1 MKHEHLIFSSTARQ
15 RTSHTHTHFIQ
26 IHGFNNFFFLFS
38 SYAKR
43 ADARSATCVENVC
56 ATHTYVLYILYICV
70 RTAAA
75 AAVAAAEI
83 KIKQCIYGKFLICM
97 LRVCYIYIY
106 ICV

>member
-15 RTSHTHTHFIQ
+15 RTSHTHTHILFKFMASI
-26 IHGFNNFFFLFS
+26 IFFFLFS

-43 ADARSATCVENVC
+43 ADARSATCVENVY
-56 ATHTYVLYILYICV
+56 ATNTYVLYILYICV

-97 LRVCYIYIY
+97 LRVCYIYI
-106 ICV
+106 CV